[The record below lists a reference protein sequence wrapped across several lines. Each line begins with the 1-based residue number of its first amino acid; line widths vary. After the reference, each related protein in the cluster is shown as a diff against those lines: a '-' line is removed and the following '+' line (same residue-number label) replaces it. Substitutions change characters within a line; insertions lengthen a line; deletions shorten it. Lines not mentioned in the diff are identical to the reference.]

1 MKQITALKLTCVGA
15 FVATLGVGCA
25 STGYARYDADQTDM
39 DQGVGVSASADVGTD
54 NSIRT
59 EADLRNEN
67 SATVRTDLDR
77 RDNVVVDMDR
87 DDRLVGDNDLLV
99 ADTEGEERVTVS
111 ALSFA
116 PETRATWVNKFPFYQ
131 HKFRTI
137 DTYTFAVPSS
147 DVEVSSR
154 RSDAPE
160 FSAEL
165 PSGSVFVEAAGGA
178 GEVRTGGRVIQ
189 HSPTPTR

>member
-15 FVATLGVGCA
+15 VVATLGMGCA

-54 NSIRT
+54 NSAIRT
-59 EADLRNEN
+59 EADLSKDS

-77 RDNVVVDMDR
+77 SDKVAMNYN
-87 DDRLVGDNDLLV
+87 DNDTLVV

-111 ALSFA
+111 ALSFS
-116 PETRATWVNKFPFYQ
+116 PDTRATWVNKFPFDRRI
-131 HKFRTI
+131 RTI
-137 DTYTFAVPSS
+137 DTYTFAVPGSNADLS
-147 DVEVSSR
+147 TR
-154 RSDAPE
+154 RSDAPQ
-160 FSAEL
+160 FRTEL

-189 HSPTPTR
+189 HSPSPTR